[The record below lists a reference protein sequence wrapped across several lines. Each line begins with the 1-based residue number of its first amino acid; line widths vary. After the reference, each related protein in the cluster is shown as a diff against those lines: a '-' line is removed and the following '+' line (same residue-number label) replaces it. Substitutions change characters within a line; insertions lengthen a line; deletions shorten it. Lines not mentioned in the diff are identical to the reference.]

1 MKFTIKGIF
10 LPRWRR
16 VLVENGMVLFCCLWS
31 LDKVAKCTHF
41 LATFVTLRTH
51 PEEEEKVAVVVTFFR
66 ECDNQLRKSFS
77 AFLIFHRLISRAQN
91 TAIHC
96 DTIVILSKQSRSHIS
111 FKIMKENMSI
121 LYGL

>member
-1 MKFTIKGIF
+1 M
-10 LPRWRR
+10 
-16 VLVENGMVLFCCLWS
+16 
-31 LDKVAKCTHF
+31 AKCTHF

-91 TAIHC
+91 TAIRPMC
-96 DTIVILSKQSRSHIS
+96 LGKE
-111 FKIMKENMSI
+111 KIRRGGPTKDFTAVLPNLVRDEKRQNQGP
-121 LYGL
+121 LT